1 MLRQLIIYLRSH
13 PGQIAPFAAKMGV
26 NPQAIYGL
34 IEDNEQL
41 SFEQL
46 NQIALKLKVSLTQF
60 LAETNEKISFHFRS
74 SVSSISQLIVNEK
87 VGFIIDSI
95 HPIVSKYSEPSSIPD
110 RQQSQFSQNA
120 EFAAGV
126 IRSALLNDD
135 YGRPIMDLA
144 ALICSKFNIFL
155 IISDMGADG
164 VSAFIDGYAYIVIS
178 PRKFAPRML
187 FTLAHELGHLVLQH
201 HDNGLQIDFSHV
213 GIFNSTFKSTLESF
227 ANAFASDV
235 LMPRPMFGRVL
246 LDIKKSNN
254 VPKGLIADLE
264 VLFASQYFGVS
275 FEAAAMR
282 CEQLGL
288 LPSGGAHSMY
298 RAVCKQHK
306 SPELRGNR
314 IGAKRLMLPIFPVA
328 ASTNVLFALFRAIEE
343 GEISS
348 SRAAKSLG
356 INLPQ
361 LLDLHSQLSNELHN

>member
-46 NQIALKLKVSLTQF
+46 NQIASKLKVSLTQF

-126 IRSALLNDD
+126 IRSALLNDN
-135 YGRPIMDLA
+135 YGRPLMDLA
-144 ALICSKFNIFL
+144 SLICSKLNIFL
-155 IISDMGADG
+155 IINDMGADG

-213 GIFNSTFKSTLESF
+213 GVFNSTFKNTLESF

-235 LMPRPMFGRVL
+235 LMPRPVFGRVL
-246 LDIKKSNN
+246 LEIKKSNN

-264 VLFASQYFGVS
+264 VLLASQYFGVS

-288 LPSGGAHSMY
+288 LPGGGARSMY
-298 RAVCKQHK
+298 QAVCKQYK
-306 SPELRGNR
+306 NPELRGNR
-314 IGAKRLMLPIFPVA
+314 IGAERRELPIFPVA
-328 ASTNVLFALFRAIEE
+328 ASTNVLFAMFRAIEE

-348 SRAAKSLG
+348 SRAANSLG
-356 INLPQ
+356 IDLPK